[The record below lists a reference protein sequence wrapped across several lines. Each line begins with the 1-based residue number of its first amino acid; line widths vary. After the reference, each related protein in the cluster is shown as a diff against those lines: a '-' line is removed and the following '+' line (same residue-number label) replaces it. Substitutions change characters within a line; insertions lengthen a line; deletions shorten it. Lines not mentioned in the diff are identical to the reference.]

1 MKLLFI
7 GGTGVISSEVTKLA
21 LKRGH
26 EVYLL
31 NRKSGSEYIKLGAKH
46 LQADMREPESVKN
59 AIKNMEFDSVAD
71 FICYNKQQAAVD
83 YELFNGRCG
92 QFIFISTASAY
103 QKPARYFVI
112 TESTPLK
119 NPFWKYSRDKIECED
134 YFTARYREDDFPV
147 TIVRPSHT
155 YGLGK
160 LPVALPGA
168 KNSNT
173 YLEMIRRGD
182 TIVIPGDG
190 TSLWT
195 VTHNTDFAVGFYGL
209 IGRAAAIGHPFHITS
224 DECLR
229 WDTIMEII
237 GKTLGVKPR
246 LIHISSES
254 IIKRMPEMEGPL
266 LGDKSECAVFDNT
279 KIKRLVPEF
288 TAVTPLET
296 GIKGVIDYIDAR
308 PELKT
313 VDEDFVGK
321 VKNLAALYG

>member
-7 GGTGVISSEVTKLA
+7 GGTGIISSEVTKLA

-31 NRKSGSEYIKLGAKH
+31 NRRSGAEYAKLGAKH
-46 LQADMREPESVKN
+46 LQADMRDSESVKS
-59 AIKNMEFDSVAD
+59 AINGMEFDSVAD
-71 FICYNKQQAAVD
+71 FICYNKEQAAVD
-83 YELFNGRCG
+83 FELFNGRCG

-119 NPFWKYSRDKIECED
+119 NPFWQYSRDKIDCED
-134 YFTARYREDDFPV
+134 YFTARYRADDFPV

-155 YGLGK
+155 YGLDK

-182 TIVIPGDG
+182 KIIIPGDG

-195 VTHNTDFAVGFYGL
+195 VTHNSDFAVGFCGL

-224 DECLR
+224 DEYLR

-237 GKTLGVKPR
+237 GKALGVKPN
-246 LIHISSES
+246 LVHIASES
-254 IIKRMPEMEGPL
+254 IIKHMPEMEGPL
-266 LGDKSECAVFDNT
+266 LGDKAECAVFDNT
-279 KIKRLVPEF
+279 KIKRLAPEF
-288 TAVTPLET
+288 TAVTPLEK
-296 GIKGVIDYIDAR
+296 GIGLVIDYIDAR

-313 VDEDFVGK
+313 VDEEFVSK
-321 VKNLAALYG
+321 VKKLAALYG